1 MTYPRA
7 HLIDTTQPGF
17 YHIVSRCVRSSF
29 LCGTDPLT
37 GRSFEHRRAWIES
50 RLQQL
55 ASLFSLDV
63 YAYAVMR
70 NHYHIVVRLEPR
82 GPEAWSASE
91 VAARWIDINLPGT
104 HDSSNAAA
112 REEKIQALLDDPE
125 YLSTCRNRLGSLSWY
140 MRFLNHPIACRAN
153 QEDDCRGHFWESR
166 YKSFAL
172 LDEAAVVACM
182 AYVDLNPIRAGA
194 ARSLAGSEHTSIKQ
208 RLKRPGQTDLAP
220 FPLDQTP
227 STSLLN
233 LSLDEYVAF
242 LNQTGLVPTSSRSP
256 PDHTKR
262 ARVMSMASH
271 QRAYGARD
279 SLDRWVST
287 LDQHWFKGTA
297 LP

>member
-104 HDSSNAAA
+104 HDSSNAAVA
-112 REEKIQALLDDPE
+112 
-125 YLSTCRNRLGSLSWY
+125 S
-140 MRFLNHPIACRAN
+140 
-153 QEDDCRGHFWESR
+153 SR
-166 YKSFAL
+166 Y
-172 LDEAAVVACM
+172 
-182 AYVDLNPIRAGA
+182 
-194 ARSLAGSEHTSIKQ
+194 
-208 RLKRPGQTDLAP
+208 LKP
-220 FPLDQTP
+220 FIYI
-227 STSLLN
+227 
-233 LSLDEYVAF
+233 LSLV
-242 LNQTGLVPTSSRSP
+242 GKTSMNAKSP
-256 PDHTKR
+256 EPSNGDRQLPPSITR
-262 ARVMSMASH
+262 AK
-271 QRAYGARD
+271 YG
-279 SLDRWVST
+279 DRE
-287 LDQHWFKGTA
+287 HC
-297 LP
+297 

>member
-7 HLIDTTQPGF
+7 HLIDETQPGF

-29 LCGTDPLT
+29 LCGIDPLT

-50 RLQQL
+50 RLLHL

-63 YAYAVMR
+63 YAYAIMR

-82 GPEAWSASE
+82 APEAWSTAE
-91 VAARWIDINLPGT
+91 VAARWVGINSPV
-104 HDSSNAAA
+104 DRDQSNATV
-112 REEKIQALLDDPE
+112 REEKIQALLEDPV
-125 YLSTCRNRLGSLSWY
+125 YLNTCRNRLGSLSWY
-140 MRFLNHPIACRAN
+140 MRFLNHPIACKAN
-153 QEDDCRGHFWESR
+153 QEDNCKGHFWESR

-172 LDEAAVVACM
+172 LDDAAVVACM

-194 ARSLAGSEHTSIKQ
+194 ARSLAGSEHTTIRQ
-208 RLKRPGQTDLAP
+208 RLKQPNRTDLAP
-220 FPLDQTP
+220 FPLRRPFATP
-227 STSLLN
+227 LLK

-242 LNQTGLVPTSSRSP
+242 LTQTGLVPSSSRSP
-256 PDHTKR
+256 PDLTKQ
-262 ARVMSMASH
+262 AMVMSMASH

-279 SLDRWVST
+279 SLNLWLATVNQR
-287 LDQHWFKGTA
+287 WFKGTA